1 MQTKA
6 HTALGN
12 AHTKVRNI
20 TCEILK
26 VNHFR
31 VWTNNCVDRENEE
44 IGGTGGSNGGR
55 RIIK

>member
-6 HTALGN
+6 HTAPGR
-12 AHTKVRNI
+12 AHAKVRNI
-20 TCEILK
+20 TCEIRR

-31 VWTNNCVDRENEE
+31 VWTNNCVGQDNEE
-44 IGGTGGSNGGR
+44 RGGIGESKGGR